1 MFIDHSGR
9 GPRPWH
15 MTVAGLAMIT
25 LVAVLLGLLGLRYT
39 GRFEDRVPVDAVLTS
54 TGDGLPERAD
64 VKFRGMVVGA
74 VTDVDVVAAGQ
85 RQQVRIDLDP
95 RIAPTIPD
103 TVTARVIPNN
113 LFGVTGIELV
123 DNGAAPGRLAAG
135 AEIPEDTSDGTV
147 QLQTTLTV
155 LRNVLDNIQ
164 PEKLGRVLA
173 TFSEALDPG
182 ARAPGSTIERLD
194 KWVTEVRHIEGVG
207 DLLGDLGRATT
218 ALSQSA
224 PELVGVLSESVTTAR
239 TLTERR
245 ENLITMLANASGAVD
260 SVNELFARNPDAA
273 KDLVPGLDGLFGSLA
288 QDPEAI
294 PTAVANLNEA
304 LGKLSGAFGWGA
316 QRQMRW
322 SLDVSFTP
330 FQQYTAKD
338 CPRYG
343 EMAGPRCGGP
353 SVPQVAPPQ
362 EYPPTLLPGWVEGAG
377 PKPQPQIPG
386 IPAPAQ
392 TPAVPLLPGLP
403 ALPGLPVIPGI
414 TTPLFPTAPAPEA
427 APAMPGQP
435 AVPDQPAVPG
445 QPAPPA
451 VPAGAPIAQLRG
463 HAAVAALLGRQPTA
477 AELLLLTPILAGG
490 TIDVYSDGEA

>member
-1 MFIDHSGR
+1 MIIDHSGR

-15 MTVAGLAMIT
+15 MSVAGLVMLT
-25 LVAVLLGLLGLRYT
+25 VLAVLLGLLGLRYT
-39 GRFEDRVPVDAVLTS
+39 GRFEDAVPVRAVLTS

-74 VTDVDVVAAGQ
+74 VSAVDVVAAGK
-85 RQQVRIDLDP
+85 RQQVRIDLDA

-103 TVTARVIPNN
+103 NVTARVVPNN

-123 DNGAAPGRLAAG
+123 DNGVTPGRLSAG
-135 AEIPEDTSDGTV
+135 AEIAEDTSAGTV

-155 LRNVLDNIQ
+155 LRDVLDKIQ

-194 KWVTEVRHIEGVG
+194 TWVTEVRRIEGVG

-245 ENLITMLANASGAVD
+245 ENLITMLANASGTVD
-260 SVNELFARNPDAA
+260 SVNSLFARNPDAA
-273 KDLVPGLDGLFGSLA
+273 KELVPGLDSLFGSLA

-294 PTAVANLNEA
+294 PTAIANLNTA
-304 LGKLSGAFGWGA
+304 LGKLSGAFGWGPK
-316 QRQMRW
+316 RQMRW

-343 EMAGPRCGGP
+343 EMAGPRCGGA
-353 SVPQVAPPQ
+353 SVPQTAPPQ
-362 EYPPTLLPGWVEGAG
+362 QYPPNLLPGWLDSAG
-377 PKPQPQIPG
+377 PKPQVPALPAPIQAPALPQIPG
-386 IPAPAQ
+386 IPA
-392 TPAVPLLPGLP
+392 LPGLP
-403 ALPGLPVIPGI
+403 AIPGI
-414 TTPLFPTAPAPEA
+414 TVPLFPGAAPAP
-427 APAMPGQP
+427 APA
-435 AVPDQPAVPG
+435 G
-445 QPAPPA
+445 QPAPPGHA
-451 VPAGAPIAQLRG
+451 APAAAPAGAPIAQLRG
-463 HAAVAALLGRQPTA
+463 HAAVAALLGRQPTT
-477 AELLLLTPILAGG
+477 AELLLLTPVLAGG
-490 TIDVYSDGEA
+490 TVDVYSEGAA

>member
-1 MFIDHSGR
+1 MIVDHSGR

-15 MTVAGLAMIT
+15 MTVAGLVMLT
-25 LVAVLLGLLGLRYT
+25 VLAVLLGLLGLRYT
-39 GRFEDRVPVDAVLTS
+39 GRFEDSVLVRAVLTS

-74 VTDVDVVAAGQ
+74 VSAVDVVAAGK
-85 RQQVRIDLDP
+85 RQQVAIDLDS

-103 TVTARVIPNN
+103 NVTARVVPNN

-123 DNGAAPGRLAAG
+123 DNGVTPGRLAAG
-135 AEIPEDTSDGTV
+135 AEIAEDTSAGTV

-155 LRNVLDNIQ
+155 LRDVLDKMQ

-173 TFSEALDPG
+173 TFSEALDPA

-194 KWVTEVRHIEGVG
+194 TWVTEMRTIEGVG
-207 DLLGDLGRATT
+207 ELLGDLGRATT
-218 ALSQSA
+218 ALSESA

-239 TLTERR
+239 TVTERR
-245 ENLITMLANASGAVD
+245 ENLVTMLANAGGAVD
-260 SVNELFARNPDAA
+260 SVNSLFARNPDAA
-273 KDLVPGLDGLFGSLA
+273 KELVPGLDGLFGALA

-294 PTAVANLNEA
+294 PTAVADLNTA
-304 LGKLSGAFGWGA
+304 LGNLSGAFGWGA

-353 SVPQVAPPQ
+353 SVPQVAPVQ
-362 EYPPTLLPGWVEGAG
+362 QYPPNLLPGWLPGAG
-377 PKPQPQIPG
+377 PKPELPAAPAPNPALPQIPG
-386 IPAPAQ
+386 LP
-392 TPAVPLLPGLP
+392 VLPGLP
-403 ALPGLPVIPGI
+403 ILPAIPGI
-414 TTPLFPTAPAPEA
+414 TAPLFPAPAGPPAPPGQAVPPGRPAPAA
-427 APAMPGQP
+427 APAGQP
-435 AVPDQPAVPG
+435 
-445 QPAPPA
+445 
-451 VPAGAPIAQLRG
+451 ISRLRG
-463 HAAVAALLGRQPTA
+463 HAAVAALLGRQPTTS
-477 AELLLLTPILAGG
+477 ELLLLTPVLAGG
-490 TIDVYSDGEA
+490 TIDVYSEGAA